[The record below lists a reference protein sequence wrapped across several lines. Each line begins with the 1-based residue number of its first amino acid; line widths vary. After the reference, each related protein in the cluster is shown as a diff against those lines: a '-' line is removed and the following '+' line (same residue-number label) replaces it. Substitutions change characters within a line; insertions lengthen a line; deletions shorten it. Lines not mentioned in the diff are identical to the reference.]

1 MPTSALAVLTAGKLR
16 IWFRAYSPLSPL
28 VRRRSID
35 ILQLSATAQRDGDV
49 CIRIPFFCRKST
61 YYFPMCEISVF
72 SCTTCNGL
80 DFGIAS
86 AGSTTQTSVYN
97 AQKRLTANG
106 TVKSTSIPCRTA
118 IKTKSLPEYLVM
130 TGRVVSI
137 VVAPPAQ
144 IGARGPKNRTL
155 LRSEERR
162 VGKECR
168 SRWSPYH

>member
-1 MPTSALAVLTAGKLR
+1 
-16 IWFRAYSPLSPL
+16 
-28 VRRRSID
+28 
-35 ILQLSATAQRDGDV
+35 
-49 CIRIPFFCRKST
+49 
-61 YYFPMCEISVF
+61 MCEISVF

-86 AGSTTQTSVYN
+86 AGSATQTSVYN

-144 IGARGPKNRTL
+144 IGARGPKNRTHKGAPKSAIISRIIL
-155 LRSEERR
+155 VIKAIVPSSAADCTPNETDFRS
-162 VGKECR
+162 VIITDDKE
-168 SRWSPYH
+168 